1 MPNEITLP
9 ELMPPQS
16 DRSHISFRKRRAL
29 IPLSIR
35 LIFAVSVICTVT
47 CALFIFV
54 ALGRS
59 DPKLPDPDGAPAPI
73 TDTEATNA
81 LVSESCTEESTVP
94 ETIPV
99 VLPYESEE
107 ITEPVESSEQKETE
121 PHGSSAETIFILPEG
136 AFPVKEVT
144 YPTERAKLVN
154 YTAHS
159 FDTDLLEVMA
169 SAVITPSSDGP
180 AVLVISSHTSECY
193 LPEGA
198 KYYHPNEH
206 KTHSTDPEQNMTA
219 VARAFCETLRSFGIG
234 AVHVTSPCDLQG
246 SNRAYINARN
256 EITKII
262 AENPSI
268 KYVIDVERATDTNG
282 ASELL
287 RTSVSLGNKSYA
299 PIRLT
304 VSGGGSLEYMRI
316 CQNLSFALRLNGLV
330 AEQSASL
337 TRPVQIADAVY
348 TDGNSPRNLKIEIG
362 SYTSTLDEAVS
373 SAELLAE
380 LFSLLLGS

>member
-1 MPNEITLP
+1 
-9 ELMPPQS
+9 
-16 DRSHISFRKRRAL
+16 
-29 IPLSIR
+29 
-35 LIFAVSVICTVT
+35 
-47 CALFIFV
+47 
-54 ALGRS
+54 
-59 DPKLPDPDGAPAPI
+59 
-73 TDTEATNA
+73 
-81 LVSESCTEESTVP
+81 
-94 ETIPV
+94 
-99 VLPYESEE
+99 
-107 ITEPVESSEQKETE
+107 
-121 PHGSSAETIFILPEG
+121 
-136 AFPVKEVT
+136 
-144 YPTERAKLVN
+144 
-154 YTAHS
+154 
-159 FDTDLLEVMA
+159 
-169 SAVITPSSDGP
+169 
-180 AVLVISSHTSECY
+180 
-193 LPEGA
+193 
-198 KYYHPNEH
+198 
-206 KTHSTDPEQNMTA
+206 MTA